1 MLPADS
7 SFASSPVVRGPS
19 RSDKRIESL
28 SSSFML
34 HTCRSVGIYAF
45 VTAPATEVAGIY
57 GLSTNAMP
65 PQGDC
70 FMASTLAVPDFTY
83 RTSLY
88 NLLSGVLRSSPID
101 PLEDR

>member
-1 MLPADS
+1 LVGVRERRGLS
-7 SFASSPVVRGPS
+7 GSLNSVVVNCSG
-19 RSDKRIESL
+19 RSIRA
-28 SSSFML
+28 
-34 HTCRSVGIYAF
+34 V

-83 RTSLY
+83 RTSLH
-88 NLLSGVLRSSPID
+88 NLISGVLRSSLADLPD
-101 PLEDR
+101 SN